1 MIIEIKLATEVTSM
15 KFSERM
21 GISQVSDVIQVDGM
35 NDDLRNGIWNVLHTK
50 YFGSEGFLA
59 LVRGTG
65 EPPIQRFSRT
75 LWSDYFKKPVDDR
88 PNSNYLILMYFRDY
102 FFKCDWHE
110 IYDFVEFCVAYYGDP
125 LVDPLNSMLEREL
138 SGYRIIDGKVAP
150 ISSTEEV
157 DTIQEAIG
165 DNTFPGASAHL
176 KSALDLLSR
185 KTNPDYRNSIKE
197 SISAVE
203 SVSCKITGSTSA
215 TLGTALKELGK
226 THSLHKAL
234 EGGFLKL
241 YGYTNDSDG
250 IRHAMLEESQLTQA
264 DAVYFLVSC
273 SAFVNYLKSKITV

>member
-1 MIIEIKLATEVTSM
+1 
-15 KFSERM
+15 M
-21 GISQVSDVIQVDGM
+21 GFRSVADVIQVDGM
-35 NDDLRNGIWNVLHTK
+35 NDALRNGIWNVL
-50 YFGSEGFLA
+50 YAIEFGREDFVYK
-59 LVRGTG
+59 VRGASKPRI
-65 EPPIQRFSRT
+65 EAFSRA
-75 LWSDYFKKPVDDR
+75 LWADYFKLAIDQR
-88 PNSNYLILMYFRDY
+88 PADTRKILEEIRKY
-102 FFKCDWHE
+102 FFACAWHE
-110 IYDFVEFCVAYYGDP
+110 VYDFVEFCIAYYEDK
-125 LVDPLNSMLEREL
+125 LVAPLNYMLEREL
-138 SGYRIIDGKVAP
+138 AGYRIIADKVAP
-150 ISSTEEV
+150 VSSTEEV

-165 DNTFPGASAHL
+165 DDTFPGASAHL
-176 KSALDLLSR
+176 KTALDLLSR

-203 SVSCKITGSTSA
+203 SVSCAITGSTSA

-273 SAFVNYLKSKITV
+273 SAFVNYLKSKITE